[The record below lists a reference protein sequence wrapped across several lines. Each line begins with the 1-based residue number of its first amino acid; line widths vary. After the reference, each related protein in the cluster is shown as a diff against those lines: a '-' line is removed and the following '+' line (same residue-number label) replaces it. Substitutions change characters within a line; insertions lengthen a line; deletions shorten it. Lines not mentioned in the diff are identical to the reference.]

1 MRQGFLRFYVLKLIS
16 KSESPISGYTLMK
29 RIEEETGFWRPSPGS
44 IYPLLASLEEG
55 ELIEHRKER
64 DKKLYSITKAGQE
77 SLDRARQA
85 KEEAMRGVR
94 QSIHVFGELFG
105 KEMSDDLAR
114 LTEAGQGSQS
124 ISPQLAR
131 SLKQLRL
138 ILHAILVQRL
148 SPSEANEIAKTVEHA
163 IEELKK
169 YVKDD

>member
-55 ELIEHRKER
+55 GLIEHREEN
-64 DKKLYSITKAGQE
+64 DKKLYSLTEVGQE
-77 SLDRARQA
+77 SLERARQA
-85 KEEAMRGVR
+85 KDEAMRGVR

-105 KEMSDDLAR
+105 EEMSDDLAL
-114 LTEAGQGSQS
+114 LTEAGEGSQS
-124 ISPQLAR
+124 ITPQLTR
-131 SLKQLRL
+131 SLKRL
-138 ILHAILVQRL
+138 KMVLHAILMQRPPA
-148 SPSEANEIAKTVEHA
+148 SKANEIAKTVERA

-169 YVKDD
+169 YVKGN

>member
-1 MRQGFLRFYVLKLIS
+1 VRQGFLRFYVLKLIS

-105 KEMSDDLAR
+105 KEMSGDLAR

>member
-1 MRQGFLRFYVLKLIS
+1 MRRGFLRFYVLKLIS

-55 ELIEHRKER
+55 GLIEHRDEN
-64 DKKLYSITKAGQE
+64 DKKLYSLTATGQE
-77 SLDRARQA
+77 SLERARQA

-94 QSIHVFGELFG
+94 QSIHIFGELFG
-105 KEMSDDLAR
+105 EKMSDDLAR
-114 LTEAGQGSQS
+114 LTEAGQGAQS
-124 ISPQLAR
+124 ITPQLAR
-131 SLKQLRL
+131 SLKRL
-138 ILHAILVQRL
+138 KMMLHAILMQRP
-148 SPSEANEIAKTVEHA
+148 SASEANEIGKTVDYA